1 MDQDSPPGRQTHDQ
15 AGMAPMVKTVGGG
28 VRIQIRRLRQRV
40 GLGGG
45 VIARCSEHPKEES
58 AFIRKGFLGG
68 EEVCKLGQK
77 VR

>member
-1 MDQDSPPGRQTHDQ
+1 MTRQ
-15 AGMAPMVKTVGGG
+15 AWLPWSRPWRGGG
-28 VRIQIRRLRQRV
+28 QDLDKEAQAQV
-40 GLGGG
+40 GLGDG

-58 AFIRKGFLGG
+58 AFIRKGFLGE

>member
-1 MDQDSPPGRQTHDQ
+1 MTRQAWLPWSRTW
-15 AGMAPMVKTVGGG
+15 GGG
-28 VRIQIRRLRQRV
+28 ADRERIRIQIRRLRQRV
-40 GLGGG
+40 GLGGK

-58 AFIRKGFLGG
+58 ALVKKGFQGE

>member
-1 MDQDSPPGRQTHDQ
+1 MTRQ
-15 AGMAPMVKTVGGG
+15 AWLPWSRPWGGG

-58 AFIRKGFLGG
+58 AFIRKGFLGE

>member
-1 MDQDSPPGRQTHDQ
+1 MTRQAWLPWSRPWRGRGQDPDKEAQ
-15 AGMAPMVKTVGGG
+15 A
-28 VRIQIRRLRQRV
+28 QV

-45 VIARCSEHPKEES
+45 VIARYSEHPKEES
-58 AFIRKGFLGG
+58 AFIRKGFPGE